1 VFTELCEH
9 RRENFSLDDFCEDTF
24 NQNTRS
30 VSKHLSD
37 ALDYNLLGNSSTPS
51 RALKGCSRRRGVK
64 WRRMRFTFQIP

>member
-1 VFTELCEH
+1 MFTELCEH

-37 ALDYNLLGNSSTPS
+37 ALDYNLLGKQLHPLPGFERVFPT
-51 RALKGCSRRRGVK
+51 ARR
-64 WRRMRFTFQIP
+64 